1 MSIETADVVICG
13 AGIAGIAAAYHLTVT
28 YGVRNVVL
36 VDERDPLTL
45 TSDKSTECYRNWWP
59 GPGDAMV
66 RLMNRSIDLLEGWAR
81 ESDNR
86 FRLTRRGYV
95 FLTADPQRIPLFEAS
110 AQESSHLGAGPV
122 RRHTGRPDDPPYM
135 PASPWEFEGQ
145 PEGCDLILDQAL
157 IRKHF
162 PYVNEKVVAVLHA
175 RRCGWLSAQ
184 QLGMYLLER
193 ARAHGARFIHGRV
206 ERIDVADGR
215 VQAVRLG
222 AGSPLERLATGAFV
236 IAAGPYLKQ
245 VGRLL
250 GLDLP
255 VYCELHSKIAFNDI
269 LGVVPRD
276 APMLIWTDP
285 QVLAWSEEERALL
298 MEQEETRALL
308 GQFPAGVHMRP
319 EGRADSPILLML
331 WTYDLNPREPVWPPT
346 LDPYY
351 PEVVLRG
358 MTKMLPGL
366 AVYIGRAPKPAYDG
380 GYYCK
385 TRENRPLIG
394 PLPVKGA
401 YVIGALSGF
410 GIMAAPAAGELLAA
424 HVTGSPLPGYA
435 PAFLLE
441 RYADP
446 AYQALLENWGATGQ
460 L

>member
-1 MSIETADVVICG
+1 MGIETADVVICG

-28 YGVRNVVL
+28 YGLRNVVL
-36 VDERDPLTL
+36 VDERDPLSL

-66 RLMNRSIDLLEGWAR
+66 RLMNRSIDLLDGWAR

-95 FLTADPQRIPLFEAS
+95 FLTADPQRLPLFEAS
-110 AQESSHLGAGPV
+110 AQESSQLGAGPV
-122 RRHTGRPDDPPYM
+122 RRHTGQPGDPPYV

-145 PEGCDLILDQAL
+145 PDGCDLILDQAL

-184 QLGMYLLER
+184 QLGMFLLEQ
-193 ARAHGARFIHGRV
+193 ARACGARLVRGRV
-206 ERIDVADGR
+206 EQVEVANGR
-215 VQAVRLG
+215 VQAVRLS
-222 AGSPLERLATGAFV
+222 AGSEPDRLVTGAFV

-245 VGRLL
+245 VGKLL

-269 LGVVPRD
+269 LGIVPRD

-298 MEQEETRALL
+298 LEQEETRALL

-319 EGRADSPILLML
+319 EGQADSPILLML
-331 WTYDLNPREPVWPPT
+331 WTYDLNPREPVWPPA
-346 LDPYY
+346 LDPYT

-358 MTKMLPGL
+358 MTEMIPGL

-424 HVTGSPLPGYA
+424 HVTGRPLPGYA
-435 PAFLLE
+435 SAFLLE

>member
-1 MSIETADVVICG
+1 MGIETADVVICG

-28 YGVRNVVL
+28 YGLRNVAL
-36 VDERDPLTL
+36 VDERDPLSL

-66 RLMNRSIDLLEGWAR
+66 RLMNRSIDLLDDWAR

-95 FLTADPQRIPLFEAS
+95 FLTADPQRIPLFEVS
-110 AQESSHLGAGPV
+110 AQESSQLGAGPV
-122 RRHTGRPDDPPYM
+122 RRHTGQPDDPPYV

-145 PEGCDLILDQAL
+145 PDGCNLILDQAL

-184 QLGMYLLER
+184 QLGMFLLEQ
-193 ARAHGARFIHGRV
+193 ARACGARLVRGRV
-206 ERIDVADGR
+206 EQVEVAAGR
-215 VQAVRLG
+215 VQAVRLS
-222 AGSPLERLATGAFV
+222 AGSQPDRLVTGAFV

-285 QVLAWSEEERALL
+285 QVLAWSEEERVLL
-298 MEQEETRALL
+298 LEQAETRALL
-308 GQFPAGVHMRP
+308 GRFPAGVHMRP

-331 WTYDLNPREPVWPPT
+331 WTYDLNPREPVWPPA

-358 MTKMLPGL
+358 MTEMIPGL
-366 AVYIGRAPKPAYDG
+366 AVYIGRALKPAYDG

-424 HVTGSPLPGYA
+424 HVMGSPLPGYA
-435 PAFLLE
+435 SAFLLE
-441 RYADP
+441 RYTDP